1 MSKTVQIQDRY
12 RVGNASVLSRC
23 AALGPFLAC
32 LLAGSVHA
40 GAWEEFEA
48 RCLDPYENLAQ
59 AVFDDL
65 TPVEVL
71 KPHVNVSLHGG
82 HFALEDGAVLTSD
95 PTPLMSGERL
105 CAVYGR
111 AQSDDAQVWITKKL
125 AEKSY
130 ELEGRTEDGSF
141 IALTNLWI
149 EPKLNV
155 SVEFEQGGAY
165 VVYQIVETDLES

>member
-1 MSKTVQIQDRY
+1 M
-12 RVGNASVLSRC
+12 
-23 AALGPFLAC
+23 
-32 LLAGSVHA
+32 
-40 GAWEEFEA
+40 
-48 RCLDPYENLAQ
+48 
-59 AVFDDL
+59 
-65 TPVEVL
+65 
-71 KPHVNVSLHGG
+71 NVSLLGS

-95 PTPLMSGERL
+95 PAPLMSGERL

-155 SVEFEQGGAY
+155 FVEFEQGGAY